1 MDLKSFRE
9 EKLKIKTQAEFAELI
24 GVEQS
29 SISRWEKDASNI
41 PFTIIQRIMEKTGA
55 TLEEVTGYR
64 KPIPKALNIEDTWK
78 NVNFTKSTITEY
90 IYSELQKI
98 GITEDIKKLY
108 IDELYT
114 GIVSSYFKPKVA
126 IVGRSDTGKST
137 LINALLGVEKMPT
150 SWTPTT
156 TIAIYIKHTDDR
168 PKFIEEDVW
177 LFSDSSNEEIIWDDR
192 KLNDEE
198 YCMKWKIASG
208 DIETLRSYGT
218 RQGENYDKAA
228 GSAVVFVNSPILKN
242 CDIIDLP
249 GFGTETDKDDT
260 ITFSISRKA
269 DVIIYLSQANGFM
282 RIEDIT
288 YLKQNIKA
296 LPIWER
302 KFENNLKPLGNLFV
316 VASQAHTVNNGN
328 RTQLNEILDVACKN
342 LSKSLPDKYFEE
354 REEISKYKYS
364 LNGNNEL
371 RSRFFAYTTD
381 ILDICKDFNESLSE
395 VLESLPLI
403 INEKIKDFVKD
414 YVSLKK
420 LNLTAEI
427 NKYEEI
433 ILEREKYESLLKE
446 IEKNR
451 LNRVQ
456 DNSKRKN
463 YIQNEIKNFCIES
476 KSEFYKYISKTVNVD
491 SIVSMIE
498 DRGVN
503 NKKES
508 IDIFASYFTSLIEE
522 ECNNIL
528 KEKSEK
534 LTELTREYIN
544 NYSNSILTS
553 FTEKG
558 VNIDFDANLAFVTAI
573 YKIALLGGLGAYG
586 LYLASSVSLL
596 GSLGIVGAM
605 SFVQSIPVITI
616 SSIFGPIGITIG
628 IALIAGLVLLNLF
641 GGSWK
646 KSVAKKIVEA
656 FEKQNL
662 IEKYKEGIDKYWK
675 ETAEVFDKA
684 TSELDKEFEK
694 YVDDLKK
701 MLNNYDIDTIKNN
714 IRIFSDILIFFKNIP
729 L

>member
-64 KPIPKALNIEDTWK
+64 KPIPKALNIEDAWK

-156 TIAIYIKHTDDR
+156 TISIYIKHTDDR

-177 LFSDSSNEEIIWDDR
+177 LFSYSSNEEIMWDDR

-228 GSAVVFVNSPILKN
+228 GSAVVFVDSPILKN

-282 RIEDIT
+282 RIEDI
-288 YLKQNIKA
+288 KIG
-296 LPIWER
+296 R
-302 KFENNLKPLGNLFV
+302 
-316 VASQAHTVNNGN
+316 AHV
-328 RTQLNEILDVACKN
+328 
-342 LSKSLPDKYFEE
+342 
-354 REEISKYKYS
+354 
-364 LNGNNEL
+364 
-371 RSRFFAYTTD
+371 
-381 ILDICKDFNESLSE
+381 
-395 VLESLPLI
+395 
-403 INEKIKDFVKD
+403 
-414 YVSLKK
+414 
-420 LNLTAEI
+420 
-427 NKYEEI
+427 
-433 ILEREKYESLLKE
+433 
-446 IEKNR
+446 
-451 LNRVQ
+451 
-456 DNSKRKN
+456 
-463 YIQNEIKNFCIES
+463 
-476 KSEFYKYISKTVNVD
+476 
-491 SIVSMIE
+491 
-498 DRGVN
+498 
-503 NKKES
+503 
-508 IDIFASYFTSLIEE
+508 
-522 ECNNIL
+522 
-528 KEKSEK
+528 
-534 LTELTREYIN
+534 
-544 NYSNSILTS
+544 
-553 FTEKG
+553 
-558 VNIDFDANLAFVTAI
+558 
-573 YKIALLGGLGAYG
+573 
-586 LYLASSVSLL
+586 
-596 GSLGIVGAM
+596 
-605 SFVQSIPVITI
+605 
-616 SSIFGPIGITIG
+616 
-628 IALIAGLVLLNLF
+628 
-641 GGSWK
+641 
-646 KSVAKKIVEA
+646 
-656 FEKQNL
+656 
-662 IEKYKEGIDKYWK
+662 
-675 ETAEVFDKA
+675 
-684 TSELDKEFEK
+684 
-694 YVDDLKK
+694 
-701 MLNNYDIDTIKNN
+701 
-714 IRIFSDILIFFKNIP
+714 
-729 L
+729 